1 VSPQYRFFF
10 PFILIL
16 SLLILSAF
24 IYKQKT
30 IKIIIGF
37 GLVMTAMS
45 LFFSM
50 NVSKLTEDNMQEA
63 THTFKVDYV
72 IKPHSNSQ
80 FETGY
85 EVLNIESISINAP
98 TAIDFFWGTGDLPLP
113 SVNKQQLEYFK
124 TYFNIIPQQRTE
136 DVKDGFYSKA
146 LEND

>member
-1 VSPQYRFFF
+1 
-10 PFILIL
+10 
-16 SLLILSAF
+16 
-24 IYKQKT
+24 
-30 IKIIIGF
+30 
-37 GLVMTAMS
+37 
-45 LFFSM
+45 
-50 NVSKLTEDNMQEA
+50 
-63 THTFKVDYV
+63 V
-72 IKPHSNSQ
+72 IKPHRNSQ
-80 FETGY
+80 FEAGY